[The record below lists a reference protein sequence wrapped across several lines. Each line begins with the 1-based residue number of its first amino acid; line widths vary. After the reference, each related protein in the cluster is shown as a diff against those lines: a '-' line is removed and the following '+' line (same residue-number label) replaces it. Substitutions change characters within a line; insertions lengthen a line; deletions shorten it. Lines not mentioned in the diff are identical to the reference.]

1 MKFKRS
7 KLSWKKCGIFFLILI
22 AAVLCFSYWLKL
34 MIPTIKRG
42 EVTKLDTEAYQLV
55 YPLNDYLP
63 KDVLPTEGDCTL
75 FGETADK
82 YIMVYSGDTL
92 NKDTVLMGI
101 KSEKYFAYW
110 AAKVSNQKVM
120 EIWYSFSPLSPSDLT
135 VYTDEDRFNAMHL
148 QNPLK
153 WPFSGYLDSSDAIGY
168 AMIDNPDQNK

>member
-1 MKFKRS
+1 MKAKRS
-7 KLSWKKCGIFFLILI
+7 KPSWKKCRIFFLILI
-22 AAVLCFSYWLKL
+22 AAVLCFSFWLEL

-42 EVTKLDTEAYQLV
+42 EVTKLDTEAYQFV
-55 YPLNDYLP
+55 YALNDYLP
-63 KDVLPTEGDCTL
+63 KDVLPTEGYCIL

-92 NKDTVLMGI
+92 NEDTVLTGI

-110 AAKVSNQKVM
+110 AAKVSDQKVR
-120 EIWYSFSPLSPSDLT
+120 EIWYSFSPLAHSDLRI
-135 VYTDEDRFNAMHL
+135 YTDEDRFNAIHM

-168 AMIDNPDQNK
+168 AMVDNSAQDK